1 MPFLKLISYLSIMS
15 HQITN
20 QKQGFPFPIIFSA
33 RSQNYEKASISFV
46 MSVHPSLRMEHLG
59 SHWMNFHQFFYLGI
73 FRKSF
78 EKIRVSLKSGKN
90 NGYFA

>member
-33 RSQNYEKASISFV
+33 RSQNYEKRLLALSCMSIR
-46 MSVHPSLRMEHLG
+46 L
-59 SHWMNFHQFFYLGI
+59 
-73 FRKSF
+73 
-78 EKIRVSLKSGKN
+78 
-90 NGYFA
+90 FAWNISDPIG